1 MKQLFKLEYP
11 ITVNGETIEEIS
23 LRRPTVKDAKA
34 VEQMGGGEIESSINM
49 LACLSGIDKRSLEN
63 LDMVDFEKL
72 GDFFEKNFRPRQQ

>member
-34 VEQMGGGEIESSINM
+34 VEQMGGGEIEFSII
-49 LACLSGIDKRSLEN
+49 CLLVYQE
-63 LDMVDFEKL
+63 
-72 GDFFEKNFRPRQQ
+72 